1 MPLLPVDPAHPPPS
15 DRQTVF
21 DALSFAQAPIN
32 VTRLAELLADR
43 HTTRG
48 TGFNTTS
55 LRGLL
60 GELLQAQQVGCN
72 AQGQWWATP
81 ALSWPRFVAL
91 VQQPAECDRWWAA
104 WRRLYRFDNTWH
116 LEVFGDEANRD
127 PAESAGFPRRDR
139 RRNGARGVCRAR
151 SAGGLAGL

>member
-60 GELLQAQQVGCN
+60 GDERHSHGSL
-72 AQGQWWATP
+72 
-81 ALSWPRFVAL
+81 
-91 VQQPAECDRWWAA
+91 DRGE
-104 WRRLYRFDNTWH
+104 YEEIH
-116 LEVFGDEANRD
+116 
-127 PAESAGFPRRDR
+127 
-139 RRNGARGVCRAR
+139 
-151 SAGGLAGL
+151 